1 LSDWLAALAMLFR
14 FVEAPVFDSLIA
26 RLPVFEVESFDSF
39 VFFTSYMF
47 PFPADFFRLPKLC
60 FITFVRYLKT
70 SVLSFSF
77 LTANV
82 ANQPRCF
89 MLMLH

>member
-1 LSDWLAALAMLFR
+1 MLFR

-47 PFPADFFRLPKLC
+47 PFPADFFRLPEALFYHFCSIPKNFRL
-60 FITFVRYLKT
+60 V
-70 SVLSFSF
+70 F
-77 LTANV
+77 LV
-82 ANQPRCF
+82 PHCQRR
-89 MLMLH
+89 